1 MIDQYNRSITYL
13 RISVTDLCNY
23 RCIYCMGSDGVRKKS
38 HADILSIEDMTE
50 IAKTAYEL
58 GVRKIRLTGGE
69 PLIRKGIVSLC
80 ENIRAISDDIELCLT
95 TNGSLLPHYAPL
107 FKKAGVDRLNISLD
121 TLDPARFREI
131 TRIGDLNDVLRGIDA
146 ALSAGFEPIKINT
159 VLMGGINDG
168 DIPALVGLCKDR
180 PLFLRF
186 IELMPLGV
194 CADWDKRR
202 FISADCVSEQFEGVK
217 EIMSDGVS
225 RVYRIDGYMGSIG
238 VITPMSDRFCHVCN
252 RIRVTAD
259 GMLKPCLHSDDEIS
273 LSGLHGD
280 ALKAAMI
287 EGVNRKPECHHL
299 IDSGA
304 ETARNMN
311 EIGG

>member
-1 MIDQYNRSITYL
+1 MIDKFNRSITYL

-38 HADILSIEDMTE
+38 HDDILSIEDMTE

-107 FKKAGVDRLNISLD
+107 LKKAGVDRLNISLD

-131 TRIGDLNDVLRGIDA
+131 TRVGDLNDVLRGLDA
-146 ALSAGFEPIKINT
+146 ALSAGFERIKINT

-168 DIPALVGLCKDR
+168 DIPLLLELCKDR

-202 FISADCVSEQFEGVK
+202 FISADCVPGQFEGVK
-217 EIMSDGVS
+217 EVMTDGVS
-225 RVYRIDGYMGSIG
+225 RVYRIDGYKGNIG